1 MVSPVRL
8 VSNGPDSNAPWVNA
22 TIKNVQCGDDNA
34 GAVPVAIK
42 VRENHEIFG
51 VFRT

>member
-1 MVSPVRL
+1 MDRTAMRL
-8 VSNGPDSNAPWVNA
+8 GSMQRLKMCNS
-22 TIKNVQCGDDNA
+22 GDDNA
-34 GAVPVAIK
+34 GAMPVVIK